1 MNKKTQ
7 ENTVKKKDKE
17 SKDTKD
23 AKSTKKTVTRL
34 LLCKLSD
41 KELAKAGVELD
52 ANMSKIEGKEAE
64 KKAAVDAIKADVE
77 LLEGVTIKLRSILKS
92 GGEEREVNCEETT
105 DYRMGEVR
113 VKRLDTG
120 EVFQRRT
127 MAQSEYQL
135 PLEAQKPSGKLLP
148 MDGGKGKQEPVEE
161 MGCVECWG
169 TGKVKIGEPPLDAKC
184 EVCNGSGRV
193 PVKPDPLKA
202 TLGDV
207 AAQHAK
213 NKADAEQ
220 AGAGGEGHPEV
231 EKLLKKRG
239 RGKGKKGDEEG
250 PPIDPETGE
259 PAAF

>member
-1 MNKKTQ
+1 MIKTG
-7 ENTVKKKDKE
+7 
-17 SKDTKD
+17 
-23 AKSTKKTVTRL
+23 A
-34 LLCKLSD
+34 
-41 KELAKAGVELD
+41 
-52 ANMSKIEGKEAE
+52 
-64 KKAAVDAIKADVE
+64 
-77 LLEGVTIKLRSILKS
+77 
-92 GGEEREVNCEETT
+92 EERDVPCEEII
-105 DYRMGEVR
+105 DYRAGEVR
-113 VKRLDTG
+113 VMRMDTK
-120 EVFQRRT
+120 EVYSRRALT
-127 MAQSEYQL
+127 KDEHQL
-135 PLEAQKPSGKLLP
+135 HLEAQKPSGKLLP